1 MIIGITGFIS
11 SGKDTVANYLVA
23 KHGFVRDSFAGTLKD
38 AVAQVFGWDRELL
51 EGLTP
56 EAREWREQVDPWWSK
71 RLDMPRLT
79 PRYMLQ
85 LWGTEVCRRGFH
97 NDIWIA
103 SVENRLRKTTEDIVI
118 SDVRFPNE
126 IAAIRKHGGICV
138 WVKRGEL
145 PEWYNCALTE
155 NTTHE
160 DRQWLLED
168 AGQLMPQRYP
178 NIHHSEWAW
187 IGQTFNYEID
197 NNGTVEQLYNQVNN
211 LLLTDSHARLF

>member
-1 MIIGITGFIS
+1 MIIGITGFIG

-23 KHGFVRDSFAGTLKD
+23 RHGFVRDSFAGTLKD

-56 EAREWREQVDPWWSK
+56 EAREWREQVNPWWAS
-71 RLDMPRLT
+71 RLAMPNLT

-85 LWGTEVCRRGFH
+85 LWGTEVCRQGFH
-97 NDIWIA
+97 DDIWIA
-103 SVENRLRKTTEDIVI
+103 SLENRFRKTVDDIVI

-126 IAAIRKHGGICV
+126 LAAIRKAGGICV

-155 NTTHE
+155 NTTDE
-160 DRQWLLED
+160 DQQWLLED
-168 AGQLMPQRYP
+168 AGQLMPQKYP
-178 NIHHSEWAW
+178 KVHRSEWAW
-187 IGQTFNYEID
+187 IGQIFNYEID
-197 NNGTVEQLYNQVNN
+197 NNGSVEDLYLKVNS
-211 LLLTDSHARLF
+211 LLQDQRASK

>member
-1 MIIGITGFIS
+1 MIIGITGFIG

-23 KHGFVRDSFAGTLKD
+23 RHGFVRDSFAGTLKD

-56 EAREWREQVDPWWSK
+56 EAREWREQVNQWWAS
-71 RLDMPRLT
+71 RLAMPNLT

-85 LWGTEVCRRGFH
+85 LWGTEVCRQGFH
-97 NDIWIA
+97 DDIWIA
-103 SVENRLRKTTEDIVI
+103 SLENRFRKTVDDIVI

-126 IAAIRKHGGICV
+126 LAAIRKAGGICV

-155 NTTHE
+155 NTTDE
-160 DRQWLLED
+160 DQQWLLED
-168 AGQLMPQRYP
+168 AGQLMPQKYP
-178 NIHHSEWAW
+178 KVHRSEWAW
-187 IGQTFNYEID
+187 IGQIFNYEID
-197 NNGTVEQLYNQVNN
+197 NNGSVEDLYLKVNS
-211 LLLTDSHARLF
+211 LLQDQRASK